1 MMLRL
6 LAAASLVVLAGEV
19 PAGSAPL
26 SPAEEVAAFK
36 AAGYVHKEKHR
47 GGGCDD
53 PGTASYMPP
62 VIETVRDLNGD
73 GRPKAAIMEG
83 GTYCYG
89 KTRQGFQVV
98 SQQADGSC
106 LPSLR

>member
-1 MMLRL
+1 
-6 LAAASLVVLAGEV
+6 VH
-19 PAGSAPL
+19 AGSAPL
-26 SPAEEVAAFK
+26 SPADEAAAFK
-36 AAGYVHKEKHR
+36 AAGYVHKGKHW
-47 GGGCDD
+47 GGDHDD
-53 PGTASYMPP
+53 PATASYMPP

-89 KTRQGFQVV
+89 NTGQGLQVV
-98 SQQADGSC
+98 SQQADGSW